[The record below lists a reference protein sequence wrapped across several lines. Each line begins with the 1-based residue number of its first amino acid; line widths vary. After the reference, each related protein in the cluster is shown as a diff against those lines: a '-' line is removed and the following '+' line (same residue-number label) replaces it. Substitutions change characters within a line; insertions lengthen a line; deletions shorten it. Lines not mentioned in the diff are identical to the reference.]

1 MKIFLD
7 DTPEAESLPR
17 GRVVDYLT
25 SIKRDLGI
33 RYLEHLI
40 NDLQEMS
47 PAFHD
52 RLVTLYLDE
61 ASDQSGNDY
70 HRTEIREKLVK
81 FLEDSD
87 QYMPERVLAKLSH
100 GNPLQKLTLDDKF
113 LPERAVILS
122 KMGQHK
128 NALEIYVF
136 KLKDYAKAES

>member
-17 GRVVDYLT
+17 PRVIEYLA
-25 SIKRDLGI
+25 SIKRYLAI

-47 PAFHD
+47 PTFHD
-52 RLVTLYLDE
+52 RLVSLYLDE
-61 ASDQSGNDY
+61 ASDKSVNEDQRNQ
-70 HRTEIREKLVK
+70 IREKLIN

-100 GNPLQKLTLDDKF
+100 SISLCH
-113 LPERAVILS
+113 LS
-122 KMGQHK
+122 
-128 NALEIYVF
+128 
-136 KLKDYAKAES
+136 DSR